1 MRFELF
7 SDKNPFMQPIGAWAD
22 AVRSDRHLVKP
33 DNPFTALEHEASKWI
48 VQTLDAWTTMRDSMV
63 ESMFL
68 GVYGS
73 PMLQAMVGLGTESST
88 TGRRIARDLSRESAA
103 ARLSSDLLKRIDH
116 GGLIEGAVRAMIYVR
131 MAEGRID
138 ERTFAALKQIAAERK
153 AAHVGFSR
161 FKEIVR
167 EQYLMLL
174 MHQELAVAAL
184 PKLLPHDH
192 AQRIAMLDLVRRI
205 GTARGALPKDS
216 LRRLNQIERL
226 FDVNESA
233 RPVRRRAAPDQ
244 IRGEEDAA

>member
-1 MRFELF
+1 
-7 SDKNPFMQPIGAWAD
+7 MQPIGAWAD
-22 AVRSDRHLVKP
+22 AVRSDRHLAKP

-103 ARLSSDLLKRIDH
+103 ARLSSDLLKRIDQ
-116 GGLIEGAVRAMIYVR
+116 GGPIEGAVRAMIYVR
-131 MAEGRID
+131 MEEGRID
-138 ERTFAALKQIAAERK
+138 ERTFAALKQIAAEHK
-153 AAHVGFSR
+153 APYVGFSR

-167 EQYLMLL
+167 EQYLILL

-184 PKLLPHDH
+184 PKLLPADRE
-192 AQRIAMLDLVRRI
+192 QRMALLEIARRVV
-205 GTARGALPKDS
+205 TARGALPEDS
-216 LRRLNQIERL
+216 LRRLNQVEAM
-226 FDVNESA
+226 FDVGEKPHSA
-233 RPVRRRAAPDQ
+233 RRSAARPD
-244 IRGEEDAA
+244 RVAVGGKDAA